1 MRLNLTREQKIAARF
16 LRGFRLVGDRLESSI
31 VGLERAKAAQDSLG
45 SADEGLGLSGGDHD
59 KILNSI
65 IRMDK
70 ALDEIEQMAQTFS
83 GQFREIEDFISEVQR
98 RDDAAGRVLRLTYIN
113 GLSADQIAD
122 REEMCC
128 SKKTVY
134 EHLRRG
140 LDVAFDLLSRDGVE

>member
-1 MRLNLTREQKIAARF
+1 MRLTLTREQKVASRF
-16 LRGFRLVGDRLESSI
+16 LRGFGLVGDRLESSI

-45 SADEGLGLSGGDHD
+45 SASDGLGLSGGDHD

-65 IRMDK
+65 IRMEE
-70 ALDEIEQMAQTFS
+70 ALDEIGQMTETFS
-83 GQFREIEDFISEVQR
+83 EQFKEIEDFISEVQR
-98 RDDAAGRVLRLTYIN
+98 RDEQAGKALRLTYIN

-122 REEMCC
+122 REDVGC